1 MNDYSTSGGNGERPV
16 TASEDPVVGSWY
28 SDRDGDLV
36 RVRLAGY
43 WHEELKTLLL
53 EYLDGQLEIVT
64 LDTWY
69 KMELHRD
76 MLSVSQQHVSS

>member
-1 MNDYSTSGGNGERPV
+1 MR
-16 TASEDPVVGSWY
+16 ASEDPVVGSWY
-28 SDRDGDLV
+28 NDRDGDLV

-43 WHEELKTLLL
+43 RHEELKTLLL
-53 EYLDGQLEIVT
+53 EYMDGQRELVS

-76 MLSVSQQHVSS
+76 MLSVSQQHATS